1 MSKKFSVPRGT
12 NDILPED
19 SPQWQMIELKSR
31 EILKNYKGTFHSD
44 RYGAYVTMSKKEEVT
59 WDARDVGGRFFMF
72 FLGIQYHRIGCTFG

>member
-1 MSKKFSVPRGT
+1 MWVVVGGKESDPPYRIYNFRPDRCHQ
-12 NDILPED
+12 NLF
-19 SPQWQMIELKSR
+19 